1 MRGITPTPCNGALY
15 AGLTAEEQMAK
26 LTEEFAEAVIAFR
39 NYKRNLQEAKE
50 GEART
55 GASKRRE
62 EFLAVNKRTIALELT
77 DIKTACETALSVL
90 GYDKQARDGLQMCIN
105 ARNAWRDDGARIL
118 PRKQQGYYQGKDGK
132 DVFYIAENWGLNFAR
147 ANAIKYIIRA
157 GRKTKDERED
167 FRKAIQCLQLLL
179 LDKLEE
185 EHEG

>member
-39 NYKRNLQEAKE
+39 NYKRNLREAKE
-50 GEART
+50 GEARV

-62 EFLAVNKRTIALELT
+62 EFLAVNKRMIAIELT

-90 GYDKQARDGLQMCIN
+90 GYDKEARDCLQMCIN
-105 ARNAWRDDGARIL
+105 ARNAQRDNGARIS
-118 PRKQQGYYQGKDGK
+118 PCRRQGYYQGKDGK
-132 DVFYIAENWGLNFAR
+132 DVFYIAENWGLNFPR

-167 FRKAIQCLQLLL
+167 FRKAIQCLQMLLL
-179 LDKLEE
+179 NKLEE
-185 EHEG
+185 ENEG